1 MASKIV
7 SVDAGSPAARAGV
20 QAGETLLAID
30 GAAVR
35 DVLDYKFYSYDARLT
50 LKVLEQDGQT
60 VREVRVRKQEGEP
73 LGLNFDHYLMD
84 KMKQCSNKC
93 VFCFI
98 DQLPRGMRPSLYVK
112 DDDARMSF
120 LMGNYI
126 SMTNLSEADVDRIL
140 RMHISPVN
148 ISVQTTNPELR
159 VKMLRNPRAG
169 EALQIMD
176 KFAAG
181 GITMNCQLV
190 VCKGLNDGEE
200 LKRSLRDLK
209 ALYPAVNTVSVVP
222 FGMTRHREG
231 LYPLE
236 PTDKAAAAAILD
248 IVEPFADV
256 CLRELG
262 TRLVWCG
269 DELYLKAGRPLPDT
283 DYYEEFTQFE
293 NGIGMLPLFMEEFRL
308 ALPDYEGR
316 SARPFTIATGAA
328 AAPSM
333 AVLLDEAAAKCDNL
347 NGKVVEI
354 RNDFFGHRVSV
365 AGLITGQDL
374 IAQLRGRALG
384 ERVLI
389 SANMLRDGGDV
400 FLDDYTPQQVSD
412 ALGVP
417 LVPVEIDGA
426 DLLAKIFED

>member
-1 MASKIV
+1 MASKIT
-7 SVDAGSPAARAGV
+7 SVDEGSPAARAGLA
-20 QAGETLLAID
+20 AGETLLQID
-30 GAAVR
+30 GTAIR

-50 LKVLEQDGQT
+50 LKVLEQDGET
-60 VREVRVRKQEGEP
+60 VREVRVRKREGEP
-73 LGLNFDHYLMD
+73 LGLNFEHYLMD
-84 KMKQCSNKC
+84 GMKQCSNKC

-98 DQLPRGMRPSLYVK
+98 DQLPKGMRKTLYVK

-159 VKMLRNPRAG
+159 VKMLRNKRAG
-169 EALQIMD
+169 EALAIMD
-176 KFAAG
+176 RFAEG

-190 VCKGLNDGEE
+190 VCKGLNDGDE
-200 LKRSLRDLK
+200 LKRSLYDLK
-209 ALYPAVNTVSVVP
+209 KLYPAVNTISVVP
-222 FGMTRHREG
+222 FGMTDHREG
-231 LYPLE
+231 LYLLE
-236 PTDKAAAAAILD
+236 PTDKPAAEAILD
-248 IVEPFADV
+248 IVEPFAEE

-269 DELYLKAGRPLPDT
+269 DELYLKAERPLPDT
-283 DYYEEFTQFE
+283 EYYEDFTQFE

-328 AAPSM
+328 AAPSL
-333 AVLLDEAAAKCDNL
+333 ALLLDEAAAKCDNL

-374 IAQLRGRALG
+374 IAQLKGCDLG

-412 ALGVP
+412 AIGVP
-417 LVPVEIDGA
+417 IVPVEIDGA
-426 DLLAKIFED
+426 DLLARIFED